1 MKILIIGAKGFI
13 GSHCVEYF
21 SKENEVWQCDI
32 VVDYNT
38 PNYLLLDAT
47 NANYEEIF
55 STTNFDVC
63 INCSGAASVPDS
75 IKHPQRDFNLN
86 TSTVFKQ
93 LDAIRTQSPQCK
105 YVHISSAAV
114 YGNPISLPVKE
125 NHPLVPISP
134 YGRHKKMGEE
144 IAEEFYTQFGLN
156 TSSLRVFSAY
166 GPGLKKQL
174 FWDLY
179 QKQKTTDNIVLY
191 GTGKE
196 TRDFIYIS
204 DLVYAID
211 CIIKNGRFTG
221 DVINVANGEELSIQ
235 KVAAVFYNHFHS
247 KVTVSFGG
255 EERKGDP
262 INWVADNSKLQQ
274 LGYQQ
279 KTSIDKGLLNY
290 VKWLKEQE

>member
-1 MKILIIGAKGFI
+1 MKILIIGSKGFI
-13 GSHCVEYF
+13 GSHGVEYL
-21 SKENEVWQCDI
+21 SKKNEVWQCDI
-32 VVDYNT
+32 VVDYTT

-55 STTNFDVC
+55 STTDFDVC

-75 IKHPQRDFNLN
+75 IKHPQRDFVLN
-86 TSTVFKQ
+86 VYNVFKQ
-93 LDAIRTQSPQCK
+93 LDAIRKFNPTCK
-105 YVHISSAAV
+105 YINLSSAAV
-114 YGNPISLPVKE
+114 YGNPETLPVNE
-125 NHPLVPISP
+125 NQSLAPISP
-134 YGRHKKMGEE
+134 YGKHKKMAEE
-144 IAEEFYTQFGLN
+144 IGQEFYNDFGIK
-156 TSSLRVFSAY
+156 TCSLRIFSAY

-179 QKQKTTDNIVLY
+179 HKQKNTNNITLF

-204 DLVYAID
+204 DLVQAIA
-211 CIIKNGRFTG
+211 CIVQKADFKGE
-221 DVINVANGEELSIQ
+221 VINVANGEELSIE
-235 KVAAVFYNHFHS
+235 KVATIFYQLVNG
-247 KVTVSFGG
+247 KVKVNFGG

-262 INWVADNSKLQQ
+262 INWVADTSKLEQ

-279 KTSIDKGLLNY
+279 KINIKEGLLNY